1 MICCC
6 VLVTMRT
13 VAECVC
19 GVGRLILDGK
29 VVVGTFALSF
39 VRCGRFLWAPS
50 LFVLVDFGS
59 LLLRLVP

>member
-39 VRCGRFLWAPS
+39 VRCGRFC
-50 LFVLVDFGS
+50 G
-59 LLLRLVP
+59 LLRCLFSWILDRCFCG